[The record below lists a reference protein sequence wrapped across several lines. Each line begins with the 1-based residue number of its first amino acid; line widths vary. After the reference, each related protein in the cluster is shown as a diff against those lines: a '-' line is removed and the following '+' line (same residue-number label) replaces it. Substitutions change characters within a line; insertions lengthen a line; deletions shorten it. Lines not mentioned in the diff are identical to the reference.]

1 MAHAGR
7 GRAGAGVPL
16 RAESSAGTGDL
27 VAVVRLKLAALHAF
41 KGQWLGPAPPRSR
54 RRLRA
59 GFASSL
65 RRR

>member
-16 RAESSAGTGDL
+16 RAESAGTGDL
-27 VAVVRLKLAALHAF
+27 VAVVRLKLAAFHAF

-59 GFASSL
+59 GFAPSL